1 MEEISLLIGGKAGF
15 GIDKAGMVIAGILS
29 RLNYRIYIYRD
40 YPSLIRGGHTFSIIR
55 ANKKKSAAHFNK
67 VDFILA
73 LNQETF
79 DLHRNRLNPGGVVIF
94 DIDSVKVENLPIS
107 AGVPIGKIMKEEA
120 ASEIMRNSCIIGAF
134 VKAAGI
140 DWDILKAVFSAEMD
154 REAQA
159 NLKIA
164 RRGYDETQ
172 QLLRIDPV
180 SGQPLPF
187 ITGNEALSQGLIKAG
202 LNAYVA
208 YPMTPSSG
216 ILHYMAS
223 TADKSGVMAL
233 HLESEISVI
242 MAALGFAYAGKKSAV
257 GTSGGGFCLMTEGL
271 SFSGMSELPVVI
283 VMGQRTGP
291 STGLPTYTGQSEL
304 DFVISAGH
312 GEFPRLVV
320 SPGDCEEAY
329 FWSGAALNLA
339 WQFQIPAIILTDKTL
354 AEGVA
359 SFDLEAAGEVKEK
372 YFSLWDK
379 KGAYKRYDLS
389 ENGVSPLAF
398 APEKD
403 AVIKVSSYEHDEAG
417 ITIENAEST
426 RVMQEKR
433 LGKEKYLLSAL
444 ESYEAVKVYGDKNSA
459 QALLCWGSNK
469 DVCREA
475 AERLKLKVIQPL
487 VLWPFPLKQFKAALS
502 GVTRLIVVE
511 NNATGQ
517 LKNLIKRFGIVAD
530 EQILKYDGRPFTI
543 DELIEEARKRI

>member
-1 MEEISLLIGGKAGF
+1 VEEISLLIGGKAGF

-55 ANKKKSAAHFNK
+55 AGKKKAAAHFNK

-79 DLHRNRLNPGGVVIF
+79 DLHRDRLNPNGIVIF
-94 DIDSVKVENLPIS
+94 DLDSVKAENLQS
-107 AGVPIGKIMKEEA
+107 GAGVPIEKIMKEEA

-140 DWDILKAVFSAEMD
+140 EWDILKSVFDAEMD
-154 REAQA
+154 KDAQA

-164 RRGYDETQ
+164 RRGYDEVQ
-172 QLLRIDPV
+172 QSLRIEPL
-180 SGQPLPF
+180 SGSPLPF

-202 LNAYVA
+202 LGAYVA

-242 MAALGFAYAGKKSAV
+242 IAALGFAYAGKKAAV

-291 STGLPTYTGQSEL
+291 STGLPTYTGQAEL
-304 DFVISAGH
+304 DFVIAAGH

-320 SPGDCEEAY
+320 APGDCEEAY
-329 FWSGAALNLA
+329 FWAGAALNLA
-339 WQFQIPAIILTDKTL
+339 WQFQIPAIILTDKTI

-372 YFSLWDK
+372 SFPLWDK
-379 KGAYKRYDLS
+379 KGIYKRYALS
-389 ENGVSPLAF
+389 GNGVSPLAF

-403 AVIKVSSYEHDEAG
+403 AVIKVSSYEHDEVG
-417 ITIENAEST
+417 ITIESAEVT
-426 RVMQEKR
+426 RAMQEKR

-444 ESYEAVKVYGDKNSA
+444 DVYEAVKVYGDKNA
-459 QALLCWGSNK
+459 GQALLCWGSNK
-469 DVCREA
+469 GVCREV
-475 AERLKLKVIQPL
+475 AEQLKLKVIQPL
-487 VLWPFPLKQFKAALS
+487 VLWPFPLKQFEAALT

-517 LKNLIKRFGIVAD
+517 LKGLLKRYGIETD

-543 DELIEEARKRI
+543 DELTEDVRKVI

>member
-320 SPGDCEEAY
+320 APGDCEEAY
-329 FWSGAALNLA
+329 FWAGAALNLA

-354 AEGVA
+354 AEGVT
-359 SFDLEAAGEVKEK
+359 SFDLEVAGDVKEET
-372 YFSLWDK
+372 FPLWDK
-379 KGAYKRYDLS
+379 KGAYKRYALA
-389 ENGVSPLAF
+389 ENGVSVLAF

-417 ITIENAEST
+417 ITIENAEVT

-444 ESYEAVKVYGDKNSA
+444 AAYETVKIYGDKNSA

-469 DVCREA
+469 DVCREV
-475 AERLKLKVIQPL
+475 AEQLKLKVIQPL
-487 VLWPFPLKQFKAALS
+487 VLWPFPLKQFEAALT
-502 GVTRLIVVE
+502 GVTKLIVVE
-511 NNATGQ
+511 NNAAGQ
-517 LKNLIKRFGIVAD
+517 LKNLIKRYGIKTHD
-530 EQILKYDGRPFTI
+530 QILKYDGRPFTI